1 MPCKTIR
8 RTPLLSSSFYPSAH
22 KPSHQLLRRLLLPLP
37 TAGPQRSVERRNA
50 RLGRG
55 QCRQLLVRAA
65 FGWCVAT
72 AGHGRRARQLMVV
85 MMMQVVII
93 ETDLAE
99 PVMVLEVMVGRC
111 SQVKGGLLLLQL
123 SRVLNNIV
131 LLGGLLLLRQVRGM
145 RKKGQ
150 WGGLC
155 LKLEQILVLMMVV
168 GMGVVLELILG

>member
-1 MPCKTIR
+1 
-8 RTPLLSSSFYPSAH
+8 
-22 KPSHQLLRRLLLPLP
+22 
-37 TAGPQRSVERRNA
+37 
-50 RLGRG
+50 
-55 QCRQLLVRAA
+55 
-65 FGWCVAT
+65 
-72 AGHGRRARQLMVV
+72 MVV

-150 WGGLC
+150 WGSLC